1 MKWKR
6 VLSFTKRNIYKGEA
20 NDGDSIYSS
29 VGDEILT
36 LRALEKAKKYGCRIL
51 NFKIGGALTSYC
63 EISVLATQD
72 SFLGFVNDYIND
84 FRGYLENI
92 EF

>member
-6 VLSFTKRNIYKGEA
+6 TLTFTKRNIYRGEA
-20 NDGDSIYSS
+20 DDGDSIYSS

-36 LRALEKAKKYGCRIL
+36 LRALEKARKYGCRIL
-51 NFKIGGALTSYC
+51 NFKIGGSFISYC
-63 EISVLATQD
+63 EISVLATRE

>member
-36 LRALEKAKKYGCRIL
+36 LKALEKARKYGCRIL
-51 NFKIGGALTSYC
+51 NLKISGTYTSYC

-84 FRGYLENI
+84 VRGYLENI